1 MDLSF
6 IKKIGQ
12 QVLIDSKSYLSR
24 EVYQR
29 IRQLGLCKKPRTARH
44 CRAGR
49 LHRLWHNLP
58 PAAPAQH
65 NVTPPTSTTDL
76 PDTTPADNNPP
87 LLPALTL
94 GLATLAVLLSASLF
108 ITATDVIY
116 PSAILASNS
125 VLISTAPSLPPA
137 LIDFVF
143 TSIIF
148 TCVCCSTNPTVVP
161 ASIFIRSSA
170 TADPDCV
177 HTITTF
183 AISMQPL

>member
-6 IKKIGQ
+6 IKQIRQ

-24 EVYQR
+24 EVYHR

-94 GLATLAVLLSASLF
+94 VYLTNLLNIYTPSRTLRSASDPLILRTPRTKLKSFGPRAFPVSGPLSWNKLPLSVRQQSTFSTYKTSLKTHLF
-108 ITATDVIY
+108 
-116 PSAILASNS
+116 
-125 VLISTAPSLPPA
+125 
-137 LIDFVF
+137 
-143 TSIIF
+143 
-148 TCVCCSTNPTVVP
+148 
-161 ASIFIRSSA
+161 SS
-170 TADPDCV
+170 P
-177 HTITTF
+177 
-183 AISMQPL
+183 